1 MNTRLRSTG
10 RAGRMGVALTG
21 LLLVASLL
29 PMGLVSVVLGAAS
42 VTVITGSPLSISADT
57 AANATTPAWTPLT
70 GPAVTESS
78 AGQLVN
84 AGSVVLTAPA
94 GFEFRTFAAGGAPA
108 ATIGGTSCPNT
119 MTHGAVTTPSATTV
133 SVTITAQ
140 SNTNPCQVTFSGIQV
155 RPTTGSPLPRTGNIT
170 NTGTTGPAGATSY
183 GTLTMIAGTAAKLA
197 FVQQPNTTP
206 ANTNFVAAQQPIVK
220 VTDQFGNDLDLTSS
234 LPFNIALATT
244 TKPGGTGDMT
254 CTSGLTVSAAVAS
267 GQTRGTFSGCK
278 MPNTGLAYV
287 ITASTT
293 LVGVAS
299 KASNPFDI
307 PDNLGFE
314 TQPGGGLGT
323 GSKAQGGIA
332 FTNQPKVT
340 VRAGSA
346 NFTTNKA
353 TNDTTTVVTLSI
365 KSGTGTAGA
374 ILTCDQASNALKVTG
389 GSAQFTGCKI
399 DKAGTGYQLIATSVP
414 AYGTN
419 AWTSTAFDVVAGP
432 ASKLTFTTQ
441 PAGAAAGQAF
451 TTQPVIAITDAGGNV
466 ATTGVSAN
474 VTLTIGTNPGVPAGV
489 LTCTP
494 SQTVAT
500 ATTGLNAGKA
510 VFSGC
515 KIGNSG
521 VGYTLVA
528 SVTSVVCAAGACA
541 TPGVLSPA
549 TSSAFTV
556 TSPAAQ
562 ITLTPSASVITW
574 GGTVVLTTRF
584 LVNGAGKT
592 FLLQGARDG
601 VNWTTIQ
608 TLITDVNGN
617 SSYAYRPVTNLFYKV
632 VFAGT
637 SDLIAGTSNTTRTVV
652 RQIANLRPTNFGAIK
667 SIARNTSIKFTTTVR
682 PSRPELPA
690 AKVSFVFYRQIG
702 GVWTFIAKRDVY
714 INSLGLASWTW
725 KFSTAGSWYVRAIA
739 NPTPY
744 NANSVW
750 SRLERYTVR

>member
-1 MNTRLRSTG
+1 MGHALPGAVRIG
-10 RAGRMGVALTG
+10 RVGVTLAAG
-21 LLLVASLL
+21 LLVASLL
-29 PMGLVSVVLGAAS
+29 PFGPVATVLG
-42 VTVITGSPLSISADT
+42 VTTVTPATGGGAIKADT
-57 AANATTPAWTPLT
+57 AGIGGSGSYTALAGPVITEGAAGELLNNGEVWLT
-70 GPAVTESS
+70 V
-78 AGQLVN
+78 
-84 AGSVVLTAPA
+84 PA
-94 GFEFRTFAAGGAPA
+94 GFEFNPASGTAAPGGATCAGMTLGAPVRSTT
-108 ATIGGTSCPNT
+108 TIK
-119 MTHGAVTTPSATTV
+119 VQ
-133 SVTITAQ
+133 ITAP
-140 SNTNPCQVTFSGIQV
+140 STGACAVTFSGVGV
-155 RPTTGSPLPRTGNIT
+155 RPTTGNPIVSGNIT
-170 NTGTTGPAGATSY
+170 NTGSTGPTGISY
-183 GTLTMIAGTAAKLA
+183 GALTMIVGDPAKLA
-197 FVQQPNTTP
+197 FTQQPSTSPSATSFATQPKVAVRDAVGNTITTDNTT
-206 ANTNFVAAQQPIVK
+206 K
-220 VTDQFGNDLDLTSS
+220 VTVA
-234 LPFNIALATT
+234 I
-244 TKPGGTGDMT
+244 K
-254 CTSGLTVSAAVAS
+254 GLTPTAGSGTLTCPTTGLEVTVTAGVATFAGCRITGLGIGFKLTATDTTGGGAPHPFSPADSAA
-267 GQTRGTFSGCK
+267 
-278 MPNTGLAYV
+278 
-287 ITASTT
+287 
-293 LVGVAS
+293 
-299 KASNPFDI
+299 FDI

-323 GSKAQGGIA
+323 GSRAQGGIA

-340 VRAGSA
+340 VRIGTT
-346 NFTTNKA
+346 NFTNKA
-353 TNDTTTVVTLSI
+353 VNDTTTTVTLSI

-374 ILTCDQASNALKVTG
+374 ILTCDQASNALKVTV

-399 DKAGTGYQLIATSVP
+399 DKAGTGYQLVATSVP

-419 AWTSTAFDVVAGP
+419 AWTSTAFDVVAGL

-494 SQTVAT
+494 SQTVST

-528 SVTSVVCAAGACA
+528 SATSVVCAAGACA

-617 SSYAYRPVTNLFYKV
+617 SSYAYRPATNLFYKV

-637 SDLIAGTSNTTRTVV
+637 SDLIAGTTNTTRVV
-652 RQIANLRPTNFGAIK
+652 ARQIAILRPTNFGAIK

-750 SRLERYTVR
+750 SPLERYTVR